1 MVKEMSAKLYNPKSG
16 KFVNVDAK
24 QLPTLRKAGWL
35 SPEDKKVKP
44 LQEKFEKEAKAKAE
58 AELKKA
64 AE

>member
-1 MVKEMSAKLYNPKSG
+1 
-16 KFVNVDAK
+16 VNVDAK